1 MFKLEFST
9 VDELSGQPEA
19 ICPMA
24 RGDIRWL
31 DKDWVQDL
39 RKTLQAKIIAKVH
52 KHNKHLAIWQA
63 RKLIVEWA
71 KGGLSMGEDVSKM
84 GFLKR
89 ETADVALIGLGAQ
102 VEGN

>member
-9 VDELSGQPEA
+9 VDDLSGQPLA
-19 ICPMA
+19 ICPISK
-24 RGDIRWL
+24 GDIRWV
-31 DKDWVQDL
+31 DDDWVQEL
-39 RKTLQAKIIAKVH
+39 RKGLQTKIIAKVH

-71 KGGLSMGEDVSKM
+71 KGSLSTGQDVDKM

-89 ETADVALIGLGAQ
+89 ETADVVLIGLGQA
-102 VEGN
+102 EEN